1 MKVRWRNIIGFTTGY
16 FDIMHPGHVLM
27 LEECKRYCDYLIVAV
42 KDVGNWE
49 TESWKQ
55 PDGRHKDEPIWSPA
69 ERLLMVKSNRY
80 VDETFLYLGEE
91 KLYEY
96 LEKNQDRIDVRIIGE
111 DHKGKPYTGE
121 ELDIEVVFNSRDHD
135 YSTTNTINKII
146 EKRTK

>member
-27 LEECKRYCDYLIVAV
+27 LEECKRYCDYLIVGV
-42 KDVGNWE
+42 NDVGNWE
-49 TESWKQ
+49 TDSWKQ
-55 PDGRHKDEPIWSPA
+55 PDGRHKDETIWSPT

-135 YSTTNTINKII
+135 YSTTNLSLIHI
-146 EKRTK
+146 

>member
-1 MKVRWRNIIGFTTGY
+1 
-16 FDIMHPGHVLM
+16 
-27 LEECKRYCDYLIVAV
+27 
-42 KDVGNWE
+42 
-49 TESWKQ
+49 
-55 PDGRHKDEPIWSPA
+55 
-69 ERLLMVKSNRY
+69 MVKSNRY

>member
-27 LEECKRYCDYLIVAV
+27 LEECKRYCDYLIVGV
-42 KDVGNWE
+42 NDVGNWE
-49 TESWKQ
+49 TDSWKQ
-55 PDGRHKDEPIWSPA
+55 PDGRHKDEPIWSPT